1 MVAHP
6 IQDMSEVSIA
16 HKTVGIRLPRLRC
29 GTIAETRRNDKTE
42 SSRLA
47 KKITGL
53 FYARLIGGVFAE
65 RSFGARVPPSPLVP
79 ISLSRCFSR
88 PFELPTDKTTRSA

>member
-16 HKTVGIRLPRLRC
+16 HKTVGVRLPRLRC

-42 SSRLA
+42 SCRLA
-47 KKITGL
+47 KKITEL
-53 FYARLIGGVFAE
+53 FYARLIA
-65 RSFGARVPPSPLVP
+65 RSFS
-79 ISLSRCFSR
+79 
-88 PFELPTDKTTRSA
+88 